1 MFHIVERPFI
11 FFDLGQTL
19 VDEWRF
25 IDYLDH
31 KLLEVLNGFGAK
43 IDLRNYRAVRDNV
56 IRNRKIGNGSTREL
70 IIEVCNLIT
79 PRGYERIIAN
89 KLEHDIKEGRRKLFR
104 LYCDA
109 QQTLS
114 VLSQNYEL
122 GIIANQ
128 SRDILQLLDK
138 SKFRGLFKVIVLS
151 SEVNISK
158 PDPRIFQLA
167 MDLAAN
173 KSEYYVMIGD
183 RLDTDISPA
192 NKLGMKTIRYTN
204 SLFKLQEPIDESET
218 ATHVV
223 NRLSEIPNVLQA
235 I

>member
-1 MFHIVERPFI
+1 MAMEGPFI

-31 KLLEVLNGFGAK
+31 KLLELLNGFGAK
-43 IDLRNYRAVRDNV
+43 IDIRNYKAVRDNV
-56 IRNRKIGNGSTREL
+56 IRSRKIGNGSTREL
-70 IIEVCNLIT
+70 IIEVCRLVSQH
-79 PRGYERIIAN
+79 GYERIIADRL
-89 KLEHDIKEGRRKLFR
+89 KDDINEGRKKLFR
-104 LYCDA
+104 FYYDA
-109 QQTLS
+109 KPTLR
-114 VLSQNYEL
+114 VLSQKYML

-138 SKFRGLFKVIVLS
+138 FNIKSFFKVIVIS
-151 SEVNISK
+151 SQVNINK

-167 MDLAAN
+167 MDRAKN
-173 KSEYYVMIGD
+173 SKHYIMIGD

-204 SLFKLQEPIDESET
+204 SLFRLQEPIDESEM
-218 ATHVV
+218 ATRIVD
-223 NRLSEIPNVLQA
+223 RLSEIPNVLQG

>member
-1 MFHIVERPFI
+1 MEGPFI

-31 KLLEVLNGFGAK
+31 KLLELLNGFGAK
-43 IDLRNYRAVRDNV
+43 IDIRNYKAVRDNV
-56 IRNRKIGNGSTREL
+56 IRSRKIGNGSTREL
-70 IIEVCNLIT
+70 IIEVCRLVSQH
-79 PRGYERIIAN
+79 GYERIIADR
-89 KLEHDIKEGRRKLFR
+89 LVDDINEGRRKLFR
-104 LYCDA
+104 FYYDA
-109 QQTLS
+109 KPTLR
-114 VLSQNYEL
+114 VLSQKYML

-138 SKFRGLFKVIVLS
+138 FNIKSFFKVIVIS
-151 SEVNISK
+151 SQVNINK

-167 MDLAAN
+167 MDRAKN
-173 KSEYYVMIGD
+173 SKHYIMIGD

-204 SLFKLQEPIDESET
+204 SLFRLQEPIDESEM
-218 ATHVV
+218 ATRIVD
-223 NRLSEIPNVLQA
+223 RLSEIPNVLQG

>member
-1 MFHIVERPFI
+1 MIETPFI

-25 IDYLDH
+25 IEYLDN
-31 KLLEVLNGFGAK
+31 KLLEVLNGFGAR

-56 IRNRKIGNGSTREL
+56 IRNRMIGNGSTREL
-70 IIEVCNLIT
+70 IIEICRLVT
-79 PRGYERIIAN
+79 QRGYERIIADR
-89 KLEHDIKEGRRKLFR
+89 LEYDIKYGRRELFR
-104 LYCDA
+104 FYYDA
-109 QQTLS
+109 EQTLS
-114 VLSQNYEL
+114 ILSQKYKL

-128 SRDILQLLDK
+128 SRDVLQLLDK
-138 SKFRGLFKVIVLS
+138 FNFRDFFNVVIIS
-151 SEVNISK
+151 SEVNMNK

-167 MDLAAN
+167 MDRAAN
-173 KSEYYVMIGD
+173 NSKRYVMIGD

-204 SLFKLQEPIDESET
+204 SLFRLQEPIDESEI

-223 NRLSEIPNVLQA
+223 NRLSKIPSILQEI
-235 I
+235 

>member
-1 MFHIVERPFI
+1 MIETPFI

-25 IDYLDH
+25 IEYLDN
-31 KLLEVLNGFGAK
+31 KLLEVLNGFGAR

-56 IRNRKIGNGSTREL
+56 IRNRMIGNGSTREL
-70 IIEVCNLIT
+70 IIEICRLVT
-79 PRGYERIIAN
+79 QHGYERIIADR
-89 KLEHDIKEGRRKLFR
+89 LEYDIKYGRRELFR
-104 LYCDA
+104 FYYDA
-109 QQTLS
+109 EQTLS
-114 VLSQNYEL
+114 ILSQKYKL

-128 SRDILQLLDK
+128 SRDVLQLLDK
-138 SKFRGLFKVIVLS
+138 FNFRDFFNVVIIS
-151 SEVNISK
+151 SEVNMNK

-167 MDLAAN
+167 MDRVAKN
-173 KSEYYVMIGD
+173 SKRYVMIGD
-183 RLDTDISPA
+183 RLDTDIGPA

-204 SLFKLQEPIDESET
+204 SLFRLQEPIDESEM

-223 NRLSEIPNVLQA
+223 NRLSEIPGILQE

>member
-1 MFHIVERPFI
+1 MEGPFI

-31 KLLEVLNGFGAK
+31 KLLELLNGFGAK
-43 IDLRNYRAVRDNV
+43 IDIRNYKAVRDNV
-56 IRNRKIGNGSTREL
+56 IRSRKIGNGSTREL
-70 IIEVCNLIT
+70 IIEVCRLVSQH
-79 PRGYERIIAN
+79 GYERIIADR
-89 KLEHDIKEGRRKLFR
+89 LEDDINEGRRKLFR
-104 LYCDA
+104 FYYDA
-109 QQTLS
+109 KPTLR
-114 VLSQNYEL
+114 VLSQKYML

-138 SKFRGLFKVIVLS
+138 FNIKSFFKVIVIS
-151 SEVNISK
+151 SQVNINK

-167 MDLAAN
+167 MDRAKN
-173 KSEYYVMIGD
+173 SKHYIMIGD

-204 SLFKLQEPIDESET
+204 SLFRLQEPIDESEM
-218 ATHVV
+218 ATHIVD
-223 NRLSEIPNVLQA
+223 RLSEIPDVLQG

>member
-1 MFHIVERPFI
+1 MIETPFI

-25 IDYLDH
+25 IEYLDN
-31 KLLEVLNGFGAK
+31 KLLEVLNGFGAR

-56 IRNRKIGNGSTREL
+56 IRNRMIGNGSTREL
-70 IIEVCNLIT
+70 IIEICRLVT
-79 PRGYERIIAN
+79 QHGYERIIADR
-89 KLEHDIKEGRRKLFR
+89 LEYDIKYGRRELFR
-104 LYCDA
+104 FYYDA
-109 QQTLS
+109 EQTLS
-114 VLSQNYEL
+114 ILSQKYKL

-128 SRDILQLLDK
+128 SRDVLQLLDK
-138 SKFRGLFKVIVLS
+138 FNFRDFFNVVIIS
-151 SEVNISK
+151 SEVNMNK

-167 MDLAAN
+167 MDRVA
-173 KSEYYVMIGD
+173 KSSKRYVMIGD

-204 SLFKLQEPIDESET
+204 SLFRLQEPIDESEM

-223 NRLSEIPNVLQA
+223 NRLSEIPGILQE

>member
-1 MFHIVERPFI
+1 MEGPFI

-31 KLLEVLNGFGAK
+31 KLLELLNGFGAK
-43 IDLRNYRAVRDNV
+43 IDIRNYKAVRDNV
-56 IRNRKIGNGSTREL
+56 IRSRKIGNGSTREL
-70 IIEVCNLIT
+70 IIEVCRLVSQH
-79 PRGYERIIAN
+79 GYERIIADR
-89 KLEHDIKEGRRKLFR
+89 LEDDINEGRRKLFR
-104 LYCDA
+104 FYYDA
-109 QQTLS
+109 KPTLR
-114 VLSQNYEL
+114 VLSQKYML

-138 SKFRGLFKVIVLS
+138 FNIKSFFKVIVIS
-151 SEVNISK
+151 SQVNINK

-167 MDLAAN
+167 MDRAKN
-173 KSEYYVMIGD
+173 SKHYIMIGD

-204 SLFKLQEPIDESET
+204 SLFRLQEPIDESEM
-218 ATHVV
+218 ATRIVD
-223 NRLSEIPNVLQA
+223 RLSEIPDVLQG

>member
-1 MFHIVERPFI
+1 MMERPFI

-43 IDLRNYRAVRDNV
+43 IDLYNYKAVRDNV

-70 IIEVCNLIT
+70 IIEVCRLVT
-79 PRGYERIIAN
+79 QRGYERIIADR
-89 KLEHDIKEGRRKLFR
+89 LEYDIKYGRRKLFR
-104 LYCDA
+104 FYHDA
-109 QQTLS
+109 QRTLS
-114 VLSQNYEL
+114 VLSQKYKL

-128 SRDILQLLDK
+128 SRDVLQLLDQ
-138 SKFRGLFKVIVLS
+138 FNFNAFFKVIVIS
-151 SEVNISK
+151 SEVNINK
-158 PDPRIFQLA
+158 PDLRIFQLA
-167 MDLAAN
+167 MDRAAN
-173 KSEYYVMIGD
+173 NSKYYVMIGD

-204 SLFKLQEPIDESET
+204 SLFRLQEPIDESET

-223 NRLSEIPNVLQA
+223 SRLSEIPDVLQE

>member
-1 MFHIVERPFI
+1 MPMEGPFI

-31 KLLEVLNGFGAK
+31 KLLELLNGFGAK
-43 IDLRNYRAVRDNV
+43 IDIRNYKAVRDNV
-56 IRNRKIGNGSTREL
+56 IRSRKIGNGSTREL
-70 IIEVCNLIT
+70 IIEVCRLVSQH
-79 PRGYERIIAN
+79 GYERIIADR
-89 KLEHDIKEGRRKLFR
+89 LVDDINEGRRKLFR
-104 LYCDA
+104 FYYDA
-109 QQTLS
+109 KPTLR
-114 VLSQNYEL
+114 VLSQKYML

-138 SKFRGLFKVIVLS
+138 FNIKSFFKVIVIS
-151 SEVNISK
+151 SQVNINK

-167 MDLAAN
+167 MDRAKN
-173 KSEYYVMIGD
+173 SKHYIMIGD

-204 SLFKLQEPIDESET
+204 SLFRLQEPIDESEM
-218 ATHVV
+218 ATHIVD
-223 NRLSEIPNVLQA
+223 RLSEIPDVLQG

>member
-1 MFHIVERPFI
+1 MEKEGAFI

-31 KLLEVLNGFGAK
+31 KLLELLNGFGAK
-43 IDLRNYRAVRDNV
+43 IDIRNYKAVRDNV
-56 IRNRKIGNGSTREL
+56 IRSRKIGNGNIREL
-70 IIEVCNLIT
+70 IIEVSRLVSQH
-79 PRGYERIIAN
+79 GYERIIADR
-89 KLEHDIKEGRRKLFR
+89 LEDDIKEGQRKLFR
-104 LYCDA
+104 FYYDA
-109 QQTLS
+109 KPTLR
-114 VLSQNYEL
+114 VLSQKYML

-138 SKFRGLFKVIVLS
+138 FNIRSFFKVIVIS
-151 SEVNISK
+151 SQVNINK

-167 MDLAAN
+167 MDRAKN
-173 KSEYYVMIGD
+173 NSKHYIMIGD

-204 SLFKLQEPIDESET
+204 SLFRLQEPIDKSEM
-218 ATHVV
+218 ATHIVD
-223 NRLSEIPNVLQA
+223 RLSEIPDVLQG

>member
-1 MFHIVERPFI
+1 MIETPFI

-25 IDYLDH
+25 IEYLDN
-31 KLLEVLNGFGAK
+31 KLLEVLNGFGAR
-43 IDLRNYRAVRDNV
+43 IDLRNYRAVRDNI
-56 IRNRKIGNGSTREL
+56 IRNRMIGNGSTREL
-70 IIEVCNLIT
+70 IIEICRLVT
-79 PRGYERIIAN
+79 QHGYERIIADR
-89 KLEHDIKEGRRKLFR
+89 LEYDIKYGRRELFR
-104 LYCDA
+104 FYYDA
-109 QQTLS
+109 EQTLS
-114 VLSQNYEL
+114 ILSQKYKL

-128 SRDILQLLDK
+128 SRDVLQLLDK
-138 SKFRGLFKVIVLS
+138 FNFRDFFNVVIIS
-151 SEVNISK
+151 SEVNMNK

-167 MDLAAN
+167 MDRVAKN
-173 KSEYYVMIGD
+173 SKRYVMIGD

-204 SLFKLQEPIDESET
+204 SLFRLQEPIDESEM

-223 NRLSEIPNVLQA
+223 NRLSEIPGILQE

>member
-1 MFHIVERPFI
+1 MIETPFI

-25 IDYLDH
+25 IEYLDI
-31 KLLEVLNGFGAK
+31 KLLEVLNGFGAR

-56 IRNRKIGNGSTREL
+56 IRNRMIGNGSTREL
-70 IIEVCNLIT
+70 IIEICRLVT
-79 PRGYERIIAN
+79 QHGYERIIADR
-89 KLEHDIKEGRRKLFR
+89 LEYDIKYGRRELFR
-104 LYCDA
+104 FYYDA
-109 QQTLS
+109 EQTLS
-114 VLSQNYEL
+114 ILSQKYKL

-128 SRDILQLLDK
+128 SRDVLQLLDK
-138 SKFRGLFKVIVLS
+138 FNFRDFFNVVIIS
-151 SEVNISK
+151 SEVNMNK

-167 MDLAAN
+167 MDRVAN
-173 KSEYYVMIGD
+173 NSKRYVMIGD

-204 SLFKLQEPIDESET
+204 SLFRLQEPIDESEM

-223 NRLSEIPNVLQA
+223 NRLSEIPGILQE

>member
-1 MFHIVERPFI
+1 MIETPFI

-25 IDYLDH
+25 IEYLDN
-31 KLLEVLNGFGAK
+31 KLLEVLNGFGAR

-56 IRNRKIGNGSTREL
+56 IRNRMIGNGSTREL
-70 IIEVCNLIT
+70 IIEICRLVT
-79 PRGYERIIAN
+79 QRGYERIIAD
-89 KLEHDIKEGRRKLFR
+89 KLEYDIKYGRRKLFR
-104 LYCDA
+104 FYYDA
-109 QQTLS
+109 EQTLS
-114 VLSQNYEL
+114 ILSQKYKL

-128 SRDILQLLDK
+128 SRDVLQLLDK
-138 SKFRGLFKVIVLS
+138 FNFRDFFNVVIIS
-151 SEVNISK
+151 SEVNMNK

-167 MDLAAN
+167 MDRVA
-173 KSEYYVMIGD
+173 KSSKRYVMIGD

-204 SLFKLQEPIDESET
+204 SLFRLQEPIDASEM

-223 NRLSEIPNVLQA
+223 NRLSEIPGILQE

>member
-1 MFHIVERPFI
+1 MIETPFI

-25 IDYLDH
+25 IEYLDN
-31 KLLEVLNGFGAK
+31 KLLEVLNGFGAR

-56 IRNRKIGNGSTREL
+56 IRNRMIGNGSTREL
-70 IIEVCNLIT
+70 IIEICRLVT
-79 PRGYERIIAN
+79 QHGYERIIADR
-89 KLEHDIKEGRRKLFR
+89 LEYDIKYGRRELFR
-104 LYCDA
+104 FYYDA
-109 QQTLS
+109 EQTLS
-114 VLSQNYEL
+114 ILSQKYKL

-128 SRDILQLLDK
+128 SRDVLQLLDK
-138 SKFRGLFKVIVLS
+138 FNFRDFFNVVIIS
-151 SEVNISK
+151 SEVNMNK

-167 MDLAAN
+167 MDRVAN
-173 KSEYYVMIGD
+173 NSKRYVMIGD

-204 SLFKLQEPIDESET
+204 SLFRLQEPIDESEM

-223 NRLSEIPNVLQA
+223 NRLSEIPGILQE

>member
-1 MFHIVERPFI
+1 MIETPFI

-25 IDYLDH
+25 IEYLDN
-31 KLLEVLNGFGAK
+31 KLLEVLNGFGAR

-56 IRNRKIGNGSTREL
+56 IRNRMIGNGSTREL
-70 IIEVCNLIT
+70 IIEICRLVT
-79 PRGYERIIAN
+79 QHGYERIIADR
-89 KLEHDIKEGRRKLFR
+89 LEYDIKYGRRELFR
-104 LYCDA
+104 FYYDA
-109 QQTLS
+109 EQTLS
-114 VLSQNYEL
+114 ILSQKYKL

-128 SRDILQLLDK
+128 SRDVLQLLDK
-138 SKFRGLFKVIVLS
+138 FNFRDFFNVVIIS
-151 SEVNISK
+151 SEVNMNK

-167 MDLAAN
+167 MDRVAN
-173 KSEYYVMIGD
+173 NSKRYIMIGD

-204 SLFKLQEPIDESET
+204 SLFRLQEPIDESEM

-223 NRLSEIPNVLQA
+223 NRLSEIPGILQE

>member
-1 MFHIVERPFI
+1 MEGPFI
-11 FFDLGQTL
+11 FFDLGHTL

-31 KLLEVLNGFGAK
+31 KLLELLNGFGAK
-43 IDLRNYRAVRDNV
+43 IDIRNYKAVRDNV
-56 IRNRKIGNGSTREL
+56 IRSRKIGHGSTREL
-70 IIEVCNLIT
+70 IIEVCRLVSQH
-79 PRGYERIIAN
+79 GYERIIADR
-89 KLEHDIKEGRRKLFR
+89 LVDDINEGRRKLFR
-104 LYCDA
+104 FYYDA
-109 QQTLS
+109 KPTLR
-114 VLSQNYEL
+114 VLSQKYML

-138 SKFRGLFKVIVLS
+138 FNIKSFFKVIVIS
-151 SEVNISK
+151 SQVNINK

-167 MDLAAN
+167 MDRAKN
-173 KSEYYVMIGD
+173 SKHYIMIGD

-204 SLFKLQEPIDESET
+204 SLFRLQEPIDESEM
-218 ATHVV
+218 ATRIVD
-223 NRLSEIPNVLQA
+223 RLSEIPNVLQG